1 MTHLDALLAALRAA
15 RTEAETAYQSSANPS
30 HERVVL
36 GGVADD
42 LAAAIAQ
49 VRDLRDRGAA

>member
-1 MTHLDALLAALRAA
+1 MNLDAVLAALRTA
-15 RTEAETAYQSSANPS
+15 RAEAEKAYQETPNPS